1 MRCMQAF
8 SELDLEFFQTDL
20 EDHVG
25 TIRIDRPPA
34 NAHNIDVL
42 LELQRAVETVRFDED
57 VRAVLF
63 GSANEKFFSTGFDI
77 KALQEESGKQVGYAS
92 QTSKEIIMKM
102 RTTDTIFIAVVD
114 GHCMGG
120 GLELALA
127 CDFRYVGNDDNYNVG
142 MPEIHLGLIAGEAGT
157 QLLPRYIDRSTALK
171 MMITGETISPEEATD
186 RGIFD
191 ELHPAGEVEDAAR
204 EFAQQIAQKSHM
216 AVGHNK
222 LAVNEGLEM
231 PLWDALSHE
240 RELQNR
246 LLGSDVEKEGVNAF
260 LGDHEADFLAVELGE
275 KEPGEPSDD

>member
-1 MRCMQAF
+1 MQSF
-8 SELDLEFFQTDL
+8 SELDLEFFQTEL

-57 VRAVLF
+57 VRVVLF

-77 KALQEESGKQVGYAS
+77 QALQDEPARQVGYAS

-102 RTTDTIFIAVVD
+102 RTTDTLFIAMVN

-127 CDFRYVGNDDNYNVG
+127 CDFRFAGNDDDYNVG

-157 QLLPRYIDRSTALK
+157 QLLPRYIDRSTALR
-171 MMITGETISPEEATD
+171 MMITGETITPEEATD

-191 ELHPAGEVEDAAR
+191 ELHPPEEVEDAAL
-204 EFAQQIAQKSHM
+204 EFAEEIVQKPNL

-222 LAVNEGLEM
+222 LAVNEGLEL
-231 PLWDALSHE
+231 PLSDALAHE

-246 LLGSDVEKEGVNAF
+246 LLGSDIMKEGVDAF
-260 LGDHEADFLAVELGE
+260 LGDRDPDFIGVELGE
-275 KEPGEPSDD
+275 KEPGDE